1 LLVMIWGYLML
12 MMLMLNDV
20 YDGLCRPLMLFF
32 PGGVSGVFLLFPFDH
47 YHIFNSSGLL
57 FA

>member
-1 LLVMIWGYLML
+1 ML